1 MLNKEERKLLKELLL
16 MTRNSQNVKTYI
28 AKKLGKQYLQIGEAL
43 LKSMGGP

>member
-16 MTRNSQNVKTYI
+16 MTRNSENVKTYI
-28 AKKLGKQYLQIGEAL
+28 VKKLGTKYLQIGEEL